1 MESIRTMILWSWL
14 TFTLQF
20 REVVRPCL
28 VWKTRD
34 IVRSFQ
40 SVAEFLAANQD
51 LRTSAGVVT
60 AKNKIRIGFG
70 FYIRTSWNWEEIGL
84 FFLSLHTLKLL
95 SKFGKFYRILKIWQI
110 IYYRGKKLHFQ
121 KLHSKCARRQFMKY
135 KDVHKFLGQLYL
147 SCNCIAYFKMMQLQ
161 SILLA
166 L

>member
-1 MESIRTMILWSWL
+1 MDNWPRWNQQEPWYWL

-110 IYYRGKKLHFQ
+110 IYYRGKKTPF
-121 KLHSKCARRQFMKY
+121 SK
-135 KDVHKFLGQLYL
+135 
-147 SCNCIAYFKMMQLQ
+147 IAFKMRKT
-161 SILLA
+161 SVYKI
-166 L
+166 

>member
-1 MESIRTMILWSWL
+1 MDNWPRWNQQEPWYWL

-40 SVAEFLAANQD
+40 SVAEFLAANQN
-51 LRTSAGVVT
+51 LRSSARVVT

-70 FYIRTSWNWEEIGL
+70 FYIRTSWNWEEIRL

-95 SKFGKFYRILKIWQI
+95 NNLVSSTESLKYDKSFI
-110 IYYRGKKLHFQ
+110 IVEKNSIFKNCIQNAQDVSLWNKKI
-121 KLHSKCARRQFMKY
+121 
-135 KDVHKFLGQLYL
+135 VHKFLGQLYL
-147 SCNCIAYFKMMQLQ
+147 SCNCIAYFKMM
-161 SILLA
+161 
-166 L
+166 